1 MARKSETCVEASTSL
16 GLGWSLDRE
25 GGQNITHEY
34 IEKVEFFFNSYQK
47 PKTRK
52 YVISVAAS
60 SSNVESSLFN
70 SSVAGLDRIFTKEY
84 MEKNL

>member
-34 IEKVEFFFNSYQK
+34 IEKVEFFFSILIKNQR
-47 PKTRK
+47 PE
-52 YVISVAAS
+52 
-60 SSNVESSLFN
+60 NMSL
-70 SSVAGLDRIFTKEY
+70 VLQHPQV
-84 MEKNL
+84 M